1 MSQEVRAFD
10 RAKEGTW
17 GAQSMYDLLGG
28 VIARSKINEVLD
40 ERRDA
45 EGRVKRP
52 QARRY
57 EFVAPQVTYS
67 TDFIAVRPRGRV
79 LRVQDERSRYTL
91 GFAHQDHWP
100 DDKVAAFAEEVIRKH
115 GAPLFFKHDL
125 GGEFRGAD
133 FQAMLRRHQVIAVP
147 SPPFYPKFNGKNERA
162 NLAARQWIAPTEADR
177 PSLSRVLEQLT
188 QATLDQNEVRPKDVL
203 GGRTPAEVFQSEPR
217 ANVDRNALYFEW
229 DQLREGILKR
239 HSPEPSRQSAA
250 EMEAMRLAA
259 LVVVKKYKLVRY
271 PSNPEVP
278 KVST

>member
-28 VIARSKINEVLD
+28 VIARSKIHEVLD

-52 QARRY
+52 HARRY

-100 DDKVAAFAEEVIRKH
+100 DEKVAAFAEEILQKH
-115 GAPLFFKHDL
+115 GPPLFFKHDL

-147 SPPFYPKFNGKNERA
+147 SPPYYPKFNGKNERA
-162 NLAARQWIAPTEADR
+162 NLSVRQWIAPTEADR
-177 PSLSRVLEQLT
+177 PTLTRVLEQIT
-188 QATLDQNEVRPKDVL
+188 QATLDQNDVRRKDVL
-203 GGRTPAEVFQSEPR
+203 GGRTPVDIFENEPR
-217 ANVDRNALYFEW
+217 TKVDRDALYSEW
-229 DQLREGILKR
+229 DQLREEILKR
-239 HSPEPSRQSAA
+239 NPPEPSRRSAA

-259 LVVVKKYKLVRY
+259 LVIVKKHKLVRY
-271 PSNPEVP
+271 PSTPEDP
-278 KVST
+278 KV